1 MLVVV
6 DTSALVALTACESLS
21 LLDQLFE
28 KVRVPQ
34 AVFSECT
41 VPGKPG
47 KEVLERYLHD
57 KVEGV
62 DLVEFAIAAVELGR
76 GELEAM
82 ALYKRLGADRLL
94 VDDLRARRIARLN
107 SIAIIGS
114 IGVLL
119 MAKVEGHLSVVRPRL
134 EAIRSAGI
142 HLSEQLIAEAL
153 QVAGEEP
160 A

>member
-1 MLVVV
+1 MVVV
-6 DTSALVALTACESLS
+6 ADASALVALAACEGLS
-21 LLDQLFE
+21 LLDRLFE
-28 KVRVPQ
+28 QVRVPP
-34 AVFSECT
+34 AVFGECT
-41 VPGKPG
+41 VLGKPG
-47 KEVLERYLHD
+47 TEVLERYLRD
-57 KVEGV
+57 KIEGV
-62 DLVEFAIAAVELGR
+62 DLGEFAIAAVELGR

-82 ALYKRLGADRLL
+82 VLYKRLGADRLL

-119 MAKVEGHLSVVRPRL
+119 MAKEEGHLSAVRPRL